1 MDWLRKTWKVD
12 KFTKA
17 EVKTAIIRFNQIQK
31 INKKIFPIINVY
43 KDKNEL
49 ILEQKIIRSF
59 KNIDYKNKLSTVHKL
74 SKFINLIHKNN
85 IVHGDLCFSN
95 LGITKDDKLLIF
107 DWELILSFKVNKNT
121 VLRSSHLAI
130 HPQDLVAKKLTK
142 KSDYFTF
149 LNLVPQILLDRFNGL
164 EFVNI
169 NKNEILKLCSEKK
182 NINILK
188 NKIVKLIKDK
198 PKKTINN

>member
-107 DWELILSFKVNKNT
+107 DWVT
-121 VLRSSHLAI
+121 
-130 HPQDLVAKKLTK
+130 
-142 KSDYFTF
+142 
-149 LNLVPQILLDRFNGL
+149 
-164 EFVNI
+164 
-169 NKNEILKLCSEKK
+169 
-182 NINILK
+182 
-188 NKIVKLIKDK
+188 
-198 PKKTINN
+198 

>member
-1 MDWLRKTWKVD
+1 M
-12 KFTKA
+12 
-17 EVKTAIIRFNQIQK
+17 
-31 INKKIFPIINVY
+31 
-43 KDKNEL
+43 
-49 ILEQKIIRSF
+49 
-59 KNIDYKNKLSTVHKL
+59 
-74 SKFINLIHKNN
+74 
-85 IVHGDLCFSN
+85 
-95 LGITKDDKLLIF
+95 IF

-130 HPQDLVAKKLTK
+130 HPQDLVANKLTK
-142 KSDYFTF
+142 KSDYFAF

>member
-1 MDWLRKTWKVD
+1 MELVSR
-12 KFTKA
+12 
-17 EVKTAIIRFNQIQK
+17 I
-31 INKKIFPIINVY
+31 KKI
-43 KDKNEL
+43 
-49 ILEQKIIRSF
+49 
-59 KNIDYKNKLSTVHKL
+59 LSL
-74 SKFINLIHKNN
+74 NNFNLIHKNN

-142 KSDYFTF
+142 KSDYFAF